1 MARAWFRPAR
11 TRFSGLGRVC
21 VLLAGGGRGTRI
33 MGAARD
39 RGYCRFPATGT
50 SLHGKSDL
58 NSLDNH

>member
-11 TRFSGLGRVC
+11 ARFSGLGRVC
-21 VLLAGGGRGTRI
+21 VLLAGEGGAR
-33 MGAARD
+33 AARD
-39 RGYCRFPATGT
+39 RGYCRFPATAT